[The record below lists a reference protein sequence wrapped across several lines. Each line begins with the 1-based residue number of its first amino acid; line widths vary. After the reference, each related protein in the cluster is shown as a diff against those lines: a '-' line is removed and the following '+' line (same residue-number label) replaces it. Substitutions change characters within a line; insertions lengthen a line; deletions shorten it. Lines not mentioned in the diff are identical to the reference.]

1 MLLIPRFAY
10 VPQEKNNS
18 HCLSSVINI
27 FLLTPLPPILDEQ
40 LHSRPHIPTLYQKGK
55 EFFSQ
60 PNLRLA
66 NKYLQIPLP
75 PRVCHFPLKLRR
87 DLLRL
92 NIEGTSI
99 KFQPHRKRKSF
110 PLLFIEQWGIYFF
123 SKSWIKKIRGGRRRY
138 WTNNIWNAFVNKG
151 FEEIF
156 IFSEFRMS

>member
-27 FLLTPLPPILDEQ
+27 FLLTTPSPHLDEQ

-99 KFQPHRKRKSF
+99 KSQPHRKRKSF
-110 PLLFIEQWGIYFF
+110 PLLFIEQWEIYFF
-123 SKSWIKKIRGGRRRY
+123 PSHGLKK
-138 WTNNIWNAFVNKG
+138 
-151 FEEIF
+151 
-156 IFSEFRMS
+156 